1 MNVRRT
7 TRWIA
12 LTAAVAA
19 VGVVGCGRQAEQAS
33 SVQEAPAVSSH
44 GARAIDWETSW
55 DAALAR
61 AKSEGKP
68 VLVDFY
74 ADWCVWCKRL
84 DTTTFRDP
92 KVAELLVADVIP
104 LKLNVDKAGRD
115 AASRFNVDGLPTL
128 VLVSSEGSEI
138 GRIPGYMPPG
148 AFFDAVAGMLP
159 PSTRS

>member
-1 MNVRRT
+1 MRVRQT
-7 TRWIA
+7 IRWIV
-12 LTAAVAA
+12 LAAVAVSGA
-19 VGVVGCGRQAEQAS
+19 MGCGKQTEQTS
-33 SVQEAPAVSSH
+33 GVQEAPSVSSH

-61 AKSEGKP
+61 AKHEGKP

-92 KVAELLVADVIP
+92 KVTELLVGAVVP
-104 LKLNVDKAGRD
+104 LKLDVDRAGKD
-115 AASRFNVDGLPTL
+115 AASRLNVDGLPTL
-128 VLVSSEGSEI
+128 VLLSSDGAEI
-138 GRIPGYMPPG
+138 GRIPGYMPPS
-148 AFFDAVAGMLP
+148 AFLDAVAGMLP

>member
-1 MNVRRT
+1 MRVRRT

-12 LTAAVAA
+12 LAAVAA
-19 VGVVGCGRQAEQAS
+19 AGLVGCGRQAEQS
-33 SVQEAPAVSSH
+33 SDVQAPAISSH
-44 GARAIDWETSW
+44 GARTIDWETSW
-55 DAALAR
+55 ETALAR
-61 AKSEGKP
+61 AKNEGKP

-92 KVAELLVADVIP
+92 KVAEMLVADVIP

-128 VLVSSEGSEI
+128 VLLSSDGSEI

-159 PSTRS
+159 SMPPST